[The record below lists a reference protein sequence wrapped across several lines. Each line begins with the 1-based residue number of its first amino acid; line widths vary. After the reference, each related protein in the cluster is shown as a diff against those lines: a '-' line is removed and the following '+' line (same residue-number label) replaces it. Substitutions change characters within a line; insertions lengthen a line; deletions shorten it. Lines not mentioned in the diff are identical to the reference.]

1 MRKYLTLIL
10 VLNFFSLVVSCS
22 KTSDF
27 EIIRNRVISNT
38 YFAVDD
44 KSVEDIMDDIKED
57 GSWPDINYEDTSSTG
72 FRHEAHLNRM
82 VELANAYRSEES
94 PYKNDKKVLSA
105 FNDAARFWLKY
116 DFQCENWW
124 NNQIGTPTAFIKML
138 LIMDDSLDDSLTGG
152 MVEIAGRANLEAWGA
167 RPSGDRIKMA
177 GLQAKTAL
185 YSRDV
190 ASFKRAMDVIMK
202 EMKISAPDERGIQ
215 SDYSF
220 HHREDRV
227 NNTLTYGLDFID
239 IYAEWAEYTAN
250 TTFGFSEESVKLAV
264 DYYLDGVCKQMVYG
278 RLQDAG
284 VRNRDITRIDRG
296 VYASILTPERLL
308 KATDYRR
315 DELINVINAR
325 KDKKFTPE
333 SFAKFFWQTEHFVFQ
348 RPDFYTSVRMY
359 STRNR
364 NMEEPYNGEGLKNHF
379 RADGSNYLTVRG
391 DEYLNISPVY
401 DWNMIPGTT
410 TLLLDSMPKPSD
422 TQKEGLSEF
431 VGAVTDGMYGAVG
444 FDFVSSHYP
453 LKAKKSWFFFDDKY
467 VCLGTDIQSVSDR
480 KIVTTIS
487 QSYLSGKVSFSENGA
502 QCKLGKSDKI
512 KSLKDARWIKHGDI
526 GFVILDESLVGLYAG
541 KAEGSWFSVNC
552 QTCMPKNTIIKDVFK
567 LWIDH
572 GKKQK
577 NASYAYM
584 VFPKITDERLE
595 KETEKTSV
603 RVLSNTEVLQAVD
616 NRDDGILYMVVY
628 GDGVELQHDL
638 LGNIRLDSSGL
649 LMVKYSENGSVKEI
663 AYSDPTRELKEVNI
677 SIQGQQDVASDATI
691 HTYYDNEKGMTDIR
705 ISLPVNEFKGKTKV
719 VSFR

>member
-1 MRKYLTLIL
+1 MRIYLTLIL
-10 VLNFFSLVVSCS
+10 VLNFSSLVISCC
-22 KTSDF
+22 KISDF
-27 EIIRNRVISNT
+27 EIIRNRVMSNT

-44 KSVEDIMDDIKED
+44 KSVENIMDSINED

-94 PYKNDKKVLSA
+94 PYKNDIKVLNA

-116 DFQCENWW
+116 DFLCENWW
-124 NNQIGTPTAFIKML
+124 NNEIGTPTSFIKIL
-138 LIMDDSLDDSLTGG
+138 LIMDESLDDDLVGG
-152 MVEIAGRANLEAWGA
+152 MLEIAGRANLGAWGA

-185 YSRDV
+185 YGRDV
-190 ASFKRAMDVIMK
+190 ASFKKAMEVLMK

-250 TTFGFSEESVKLAV
+250 TSFGFSKESMKLAV

-284 VRNRDITRIDRG
+284 VRNRDITRMDSG
-296 VYASILTPERLL
+296 AYVLSLTPERLL
-308 KATDYRR
+308 KATDYRK

-325 KDKKFTPE
+325 KGKKFIPE

-379 RADGSNYLTVRG
+379 RADGSNYLTVKG
-391 DEYLNISPVY
+391 DEYLNISPIF

-410 TLLLDSMPKPSD
+410 TLLLDHMPEPSEI
-422 TQKEGLSEF
+422 QKDGLSKF
-431 VGAVTDGMYGAVG
+431 VGAVTDGKYGAVG

-467 VCLGTDIQSVSDR
+467 VCLGADIQSESDC

-487 QSYLSGKVSFSENGA
+487 QSYLSGKVSFSGNGA
-502 QCKLGKSDKI
+502 HSKLGKSDKV
-512 KSLKDARWIKHGDI
+512 KSLKDAQWIKHGDI
-526 GFVILDESLVGLYAG
+526 GFVMLDDLSVNMYVG

-552 QTCMPKNTIIKDVFK
+552 QTSMPKNTITKDVFK

-577 NASYAYM
+577 SASYAYM
-584 VFPKITDERLE
+584 VLPATTGGCLE
-595 KETEKTSV
+595 KEVKKTSV
-603 RVLSNTEVLQAVD
+603 RVLSNTKALQAVD
-616 NRDDGILYMVVY
+616 NMNDGILYMVVY
-628 GDGVELQHDL
+628 SDGVELQHDL

-663 AYSDPTRELKEVNI
+663 AYSDPTRELKEVSI
-677 SIQGQQDVASDATI
+677 SIQGQLNVASDTTI
-691 HTYYDNEKGMTDIR
+691 HTDYYNEKDMTDIR

-719 VSFR
+719 VSFM